1 VSDKRT
7 PEKALA
13 ELRAIYASVT
23 RATGRPPAGPFRSA
37 AVPGGSSSTET
48 GVVVGDAPEDVG
60 DAPEDAR

>member
-37 AVPGGSSSTET
+37 SVPGWSYYPET